1 MFWLYEGSVGCLH
14 WYVPQCHHCPNVWG
28 LKSTRAEN
36 GSMMLKLLNVH
47 SWLFKPKCFLDVT
60 QRRNPPCF
68 DLRCQFW
75 LRLWRLK
82 TWLGNLTFVW
92 VFVNTY
98 RCIFSGMNIH
108 LPAILGFTRYQGF
121 DPSPYVVKRCK
132 AINHSRYPLGC
143 CCFLRGISS
152 EPLRVMLGNS
162 ECGRWP
168 GRTGW
173 VGQLGDFRSKTT
185 ENNGV
190 QHGPA
195 KVKRCY
201 QQERNESGSC
211 KLTTFNH

>member
-60 QRRNPPCF
+60 QRRTPL
-68 DLRCQFW
+68 LRFEMPI
-75 LRLWRLK
+75 LVETLK
-82 TWLGNLTFVW
+82 TKNLTETW
-92 VFVNTY
+92 
-98 RCIFSGMNIH
+98 
-108 LPAILGFTRYQGF
+108 LL
-121 DPSPYVVKRCK
+121 YVVKRCK
-132 AINHSRYPLGC
+132 AVNHSRYPLRC

-190 QHGPA
+190 QHGPT